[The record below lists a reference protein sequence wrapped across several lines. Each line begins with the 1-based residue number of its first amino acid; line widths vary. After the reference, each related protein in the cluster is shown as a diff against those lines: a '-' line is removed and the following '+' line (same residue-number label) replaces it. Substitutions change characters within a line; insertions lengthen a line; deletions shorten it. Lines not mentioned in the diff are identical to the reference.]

1 MCKKRFV
8 LIAKT
13 YDRKGRLI
21 AVGTNLY
28 RKSNPTQKYFAEK
41 AGLPDKIYLH
51 AEIASLLKSGD
62 KQVNKLTVE
71 RYHANGDF
79 ALAAP
84 CPVCRE
90 AIKAYGVKI
99 VEYTSSKGWIK
110 EKVNE

>member
-21 AVGTNLY
+21 AVGTNNY
-28 RKSNPTQKYFAEK
+28 RKSHPLQAYFAEK
-41 AGLPDKIYLH
+41 VGLPDKQYIH
-51 AEIASLLKSGD
+51 AELQACIKSNTKD
-62 KQVNKLTVE
+62 IYKLTVE

-99 VEYTSSKGWIK
+99 VEYTSNEGWVK